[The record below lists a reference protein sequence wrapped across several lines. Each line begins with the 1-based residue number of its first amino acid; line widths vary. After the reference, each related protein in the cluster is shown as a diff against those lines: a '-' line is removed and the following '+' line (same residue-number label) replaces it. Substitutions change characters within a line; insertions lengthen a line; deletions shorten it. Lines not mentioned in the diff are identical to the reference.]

1 MAHWTGIPE
10 DRIMITVRKGARSFA
25 IDKGG
30 KDYLAELNAR
40 KGICGTELKKD
51 WIALHRKL
59 LDIDAK
65 EFLCI
70 SCLADT
76 FGCDVEDLE
85 IKIEEFKEQGCV
97 LFK

>member
-1 MAHWTGIPE
+1 MKNE
-10 DRIMITVRKGARSFA
+10 KC
-25 IDKGG
+25 K
-30 KDYLAELNAR
+30 L
-40 KGICGTELKKD
+40 CGTELKKD

-76 FGCDVEDLE
+76 FGWDQAKATFGCDVEDLE

>member
-1 MAHWTGIPE
+1 MKNE
-10 DRIMITVRKGARSFA
+10 KC
-25 IDKGG
+25 K
-30 KDYLAELNAR
+30 L
-40 KGICGTELKKD
+40 CGTELKKD

-76 FGCDVEDLE
+76 FGCDVEDLSHV
-85 IKIEEFKEQGCV
+85 IKAINVPDSYAKGTIRISLGKDNTIEEAKIIGETLVSVLMEQ
-97 LFK
+97 K